1 MKVKK
6 TILFLFVIGCFVV
19 VSVDNV
25 VCVVGLTVELVD
37 VVVSSVV
44 AILVVPQKKI
54 CI

>member
-6 TILFLFVIGCFVV
+6 TILFLFVVGCFVV

-25 VCVVGLTVELVD
+25 VCVAGLTVELVD
-37 VVVSSVV
+37 VVSSVV

>member
-1 MKVKK
+1 MKVKNP
-6 TILFLFVIGCFVV
+6 ILFLFVIGCFVV

-25 VCVVGLTVELVD
+25 VCVAGLTVELVD

>member
-6 TILFLFVIGCFVV
+6 PILFLFVIGCFVV

-25 VCVVGLTVELVD
+25 VCVAGLTVD

>member
-37 VVVSSVV
+37 VVSSVV